1 METHNFQRSKERSE
15 TPDVIAGIEKALRAQ
30 LPGVLAIYPAAKAN
44 DMAGIDYWLEF
55 AGGVMR
61 GVDVKMRSR
70 DYEAEGKPGLAL
82 ETWSNV
88 DAKKVG
94 WSRDPAK
101 LCDYVLFYWHSTE
114 RSYLVDFRQLQP
126 LFARE
131 WRNWRSKYGGV
142 IQSNGGGNPYRSECL
157 FMPTRDLAA
166 ALYREYTNAPAMAA

>member
-1 METHNFQRSKERSE
+1 MEAHNFQRSKERSE
-15 TPDVIAGIEKALRAQ
+15 TPDAKAGIEKALHAQ
-30 LPGVLAIYPAAKAN
+30 LPGLLAIHQAAKAN

-55 AGGVMR
+55 AGGIMR
-61 GVDVKMRSR
+61 SVDVKMRSR

-94 WSRDPAK
+94 WSRDPSK
-101 LCDYVLFYWHSTE
+101 LCDYIMFYWLSSE

-131 WRNWRSKYGGV
+131 WQNWRGKYGPV
-142 IQSNGGGNPYRSECL
+142 IQPNDGRNPYHSECL

-166 ALYREYTNAPAMAA
+166 ALYWEYTNAPAMTT